1 MPEMN
6 SAAENEDY
14 KAMFGTAYIFVIQNV
29 GMLFGFGVIFLMA
42 LYGTEIDL
50 EGWCVEYSSWI
61 DIPD

>member
-29 GMLFGFGVIFLMA
+29 GMLVGFGVIFIMA
-42 LYGTEIDL
+42 LYGSEIEID
-50 EGWCVEYSSWI
+50 G
-61 DIPD
+61 